1 MTNCAVTNPAHR
13 DSDAGTTAGIV
24 ARALVVLGLL
34 YLFLAGVSMLER
46 GINTLGSDV
55 QDSLFDNVSN
65 PLVGLLVGVLAT
77 VLVQSSSVTT
87 ATIVTLVGSGVLT
100 VDEAVPMIMGA
111 NIGTT
116 VTNTLAS
123 LGHVRK
129 GSEFERA
136 FAAATVHDFFNILA
150 VAIFLPLELATG
162 FLSSSAEW
170 LAEKLVGTSGA
181 EWDSPIKEVVEYP
194 VNWLTDIFEALGA
207 SGNVLAGLL
216 IISALV
222 LIFTS
227 LAFITKNM
235 RALIADRIEQTLNR
249 VLGSGGGVTAMFVG
263 LLVTVAVQSSS
274 ITTSILVPLAGAGIL
289 KLENAYP
296 VTLGANVGTTITALL
311 ASLATGEPTAL
322 TVALTHTLF
331 NVAGIAL
338 LYPIPPLRVIPLK
351 LARGLSRAA
360 SENTSV
366 VLFYVVTMF
375 VVIPVVGIAILR

>member
-1 MTNCAVTNPAHR
+1 VTDPVHR
-13 DSDAGTTAGIV
+13 SSSDSSTAGYV
-24 ARALVVLGLL
+24 ARGLVVIGLL
-34 YLFLAGVSMLER
+34 YLFLAGVSMLEA
-46 GINTLGSDV
+46 GIKALGSDI

-65 PLVGLLVGVLAT
+65 PIVGLLVGVLAT
-77 VLVQSSSVTT
+77 VLVQSSSATT
-87 ATIVTLVGSGVLT
+87 ATIVTLVGTGLLS
-100 VDEAVPMIMGA
+100 VDDAVPMIMGA

-129 GSEFERA
+129 GPEFERA

-150 VAIFLPLELATG
+150 VSIFLPLELATG
-162 FLSSSAEW
+162 FLSGSAEW

-181 EWDSPIKEVVEYP
+181 EWDSPIQEVVKYP
-194 VNWLTDIFEALGA
+194 VNWLTNVYEALGA

-216 IISALV
+216 IISGLV
-222 LIFTS
+222 SIFTS

-235 RALIADRIEQTLNR
+235 RELIADRVEQTLNR
-249 VLGSGGGVTAMFVG
+249 VLGSGGGATAMFVG
-263 LLVTVAVQSSS
+263 LVVTVAVQSSS

-311 ASLATGEPTAL
+311 ASLATGEPAAL

-331 NVAGIAL
+331 NLAGIAL

-351 LARGLSRAA
+351 LARRLSRAA
-360 SENTSV
+360 AENTSV
-366 VLFYVVTMF
+366 VFVYVVTMF

>member
-375 VVIPVVGIAILR
+375 VVIPVVGIAVLR